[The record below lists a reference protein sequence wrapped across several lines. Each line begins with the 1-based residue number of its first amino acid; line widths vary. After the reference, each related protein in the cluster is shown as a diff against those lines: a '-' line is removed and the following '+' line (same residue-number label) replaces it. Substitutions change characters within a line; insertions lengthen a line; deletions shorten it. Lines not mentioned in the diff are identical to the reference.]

1 MRRRAIT
8 LAVFALAALV
18 AALAAFG
25 ANGQRQ
31 PRVTEATATGF
42 PARSYILT
50 LPHGM
55 KLKSG
60 AVQVFENGRPVADL
74 TVTPAGESTSRQFG
88 AVLVVDASTSME
100 GKPERAAFAAARA
113 FAAQRK
119 GHEQLALVTYNVE
132 PTVVLPFTTEQAKI
146 DAALAKQPPFRFGTH
161 IYDAITHSLSLLKEA
176 RIGAGTIIVLSDGQE
191 HPGIGDTAVHE
202 TEESA
207 AAAARAAHVRV
218 FAVGLS
224 SRVSRLAALR
234 KLARDT
240 GGRYIETTSIE
251 RLSAIYKQLGSSLA
265 SEYLLRY
272 RSLAA
277 PDKHMAVT
285 VRVDGLKGVARAEY
299 QTPRLAIATR
309 APAPPYK
316 PSAIDRVLSSALT
329 MTLVGLIV
337 AGLIGVGTAAILS
350 RPAQGTVRKRLAEFV
365 SVPAI
370 RDSSRRPTAQLTER
384 MLEGTES
391 MLRGSTRWQ
400 RFKWELGIAG
410 VTLPANQIVALTTIG
425 ALVVLLMVKV
435 VLGSLIVALLVAGVI
450 PVAVRSVLKR
460 KLAQQRKLFAEQ
472 LADNLQVL
480 ASALRAGHSFVGALA
495 VVANDAPEPARSEFQ
510 RVIGDEQLGVPI
522 DAALHVVVERMES
535 RELEQVALVAA
546 LQRETGGNTAEV
558 LDRVTAT
565 IRERFELRRTVQ
577 TLTAQG
583 RMSRWVLTLLPLFL
597 LLAITLINPS
607 YMQVMY
613 DSSFGRVL
621 LILSGIS
628 IASGS
633 LVIKKIVNIRV

>member
-1 MRRRAIT
+1 MRRLIT
-8 LAVFALAALV
+8 LAVFVLAALV
-18 AALAAFG
+18 AALAALG
-25 ANGQRQ
+25 ANGQ
-31 PRVTEATATGF
+31 PRVTEATGSGF

-55 KLKSG
+55 KLKGG

-74 TVTPAGESTSRQFG
+74 TVTPAGESNSRQFG

-100 GKPERAAFAAARA
+100 GKPERAAFSAARA

-119 GHEQLALVTYNVE
+119 GQEQLALVTYNVE
-132 PTVVLPFTTEQAKI
+132 PTVVIPFTAEQAKI
-146 DAALAKQPPFRFGTH
+146 DAALSKQPPFLFGTH
-161 IYDAITHSLSLLKEA
+161 IYDAITHSLDLLRA
-176 RIGAGTIIVLSDGQE
+176 AHIGAGTIVVLSDGQE
-191 HPGIGDTAVHE
+191 HQGVGDTAGHE
-202 TEESA
+202 TEASA

-240 GGRYIETTSIE
+240 GGRYVETTSIR

-272 RSLAA
+272 RSLGA
-277 PDKHMAVT
+277 PDKHIAVA
-285 VRVDGLKGVARAEY
+285 VRVDGLSGVARAGY
-299 QTPRLAIATR
+299 QTPRLAVATR
-309 APAPPYK
+309 TPAPPYK
-316 PSAIDRVLSSALT
+316 PSVIDRVLSSALT
-329 MTLVGLIV
+329 MTIVGLVV

-350 RPAQGTVRKRLAEFV
+350 RPTQGTVRKRLAEFV
-365 SVPAI
+365 SVPTAM
-370 RDSSRRPTAQLTER
+370 RDASRRPTAQLTEK

-400 RFKWELGIAG
+400 RFKWELAIAG
-410 VTLPANQIVALTTIG
+410 VTMPSEQIVALTVIG
-425 ALVVLLMVKV
+425 SLGTLLMIKV
-435 VLGSLIVALLVAGVI
+435 VSGSLIVGLLVAGVI
-450 PVAVRSVLKR
+450 PFAVRSVLKR
-460 KLAQQRKLFAEQ
+460 KLAKQRKLFAEQ

-522 DAALHVVVERMES
+522 DTALHVVVERMES

-597 LLAITLINPS
+597 LLAITVINPG
-607 YMQVMY
+607 YMHVMY
-613 DSSFGRVL
+613 ESSFGRVL
-621 LILSGIS
+621 LIMSGIS

-633 LVIKKIVNIRV
+633 LVIKRIVNIRV